1 MPVDRRTRYLYNKI
15 KICAYTL
22 TVEEILHVR
31 KVIVLMKQINEDSYP
46 KQPSPCNCL
55 NIRRASR
62 AVTQFYDKILE
73 PSGLTISQL
82 SLLRH
87 LQHVE
92 PVSIS
97 ELAKIMRIDRT
108 TLNRNMK
115 PLADS
120 DFITI
125 NPGQDP
131 RTRQVVL
138 TEKGTAT
145 TNNAWQL
152 WNKAQASFKE
162 YLGEDDLGTLV
173 KLLSKLEALVP

>member
-1 MPVDRRTRYLYNKI
+1 
-15 KICAYTL
+15 
-22 TVEEILHVR
+22 
-31 KVIVLMKQINEDSYP
+31 MKKWNDNNGP
-46 KQPSPCNCL
+46 RQPSPCNCL

-62 AVTQFYDKILE
+62 AVTQFYDKILK

-92 PVSIS
+92 PISIS

-120 DFITI
+120 GLITI
-125 NPGQDP
+125 TPGQDP

-138 TEKGTAT
+138 TEHGTVT
-145 TNNAWQL
+145 TDNAWQL
-152 WNKAQASFKE
+152 WNTAQASFKE
-162 YLGEDDLGTLV
+162 YLGEDDLGKLV
-173 KLLSKLEALVP
+173 TLLSKLEALMP